1 MANNN
6 FDTLEDELKFIFE
19 TRKTSY
25 PNNPKEFLKRLGQ
38 IYLLGTISEEAF
50 NIAKDIYNSTKKS
63 TSSSSSSSSSNYTYD
78 PCGSGGRVTNNRC

>member
-1 MANNN
+1 MTNN
-6 FDTLEDELKFIFE
+6 FDSIEDELKFIFE

-50 NIAKDIYNSTKKS
+50 NIAKDIYNGTGSAKK
-63 TSSSSSSSSSNYTYD
+63 SSSSRASTHD
-78 PCGSGGRVTNNRC
+78 PYESGGRVTNSRC